1 MEIIKKMFIFDIIK
15 QSKKN
20 SIMEKKKSKIT
31 IFEIIW
37 SALTVFLFFKG
48 MTSKKDKK

>member
-1 MEIIKKMFIFDIIK
+1 MFIFDIIK

-20 SIMEKKKSKIT
+20 SIMEKKKSKFT

-37 SALTVFLFFKG
+37 SALTLLIFFKVIG
-48 MTSKKDKK
+48 RKGKNKN

>member
-1 MEIIKKMFIFDIIK
+1 MLILDIIK

-20 SIMEKKKSKIT
+20 IIMENKKSKFT

-37 SALTVFLFFKG
+37 SALTLLIFFKVIG
-48 MTSKKDKK
+48 KKSKNKN

>member
-1 MEIIKKMFIFDIIK
+1 MILLNKVKKY
-15 QSKKN
+15 
-20 SIMEKKKSKIT
+20 IMEKKKSKFT